1 VCRVSRS
8 SGQLS
13 GCGIGMACC
22 RACLSHRDF
31 VACPRPSLLH
41 RTTRPRIQGL
51 DRLEERQYVLSAFSR
66 PFEREADD
74 VSLPACLR
82 DGW

>member
-1 VCRVSRS
+1 VSRS

-31 VACPRPSLLH
+31 AACPRPSLLH
-41 RTTRPRIQGL
+41 CTAGPRIQGL
-51 DRLEERQYVLSAFSR
+51 GRLEERQYVLSTFSR
-66 PFEREADD
+66 PLSEK
-74 VSLPACLR
+74 PMM
-82 DGW
+82 